1 MREYTEAEAYQLGY
15 AMGYRAAKLLE
26 AASSK
31 EQGASF
37 ARATGAMM
45 FAVQSVLDRGDA
57 GRSALARSYA
67 EGVKGGRDASRLAG
81 APVEA

>member
-26 AASSK
+26 ASSSK
-31 EQGASF
+31 EQVASF

-45 FAVQSVLDRGDA
+45 IAAEGVLTGGDA
-57 GRSALARSYA
+57 GRSALAGSFA
-67 EGVKGGRDASRLAG
+67 EGVKGGRDAARSITVARA
-81 APVEA
+81 